1 MTDFENR
8 IMTGSAVTEEE
19 NQEISLRPQRLQEY
33 IGQAQATDNL
43 KIFIEAAKLRGEALS
58 FSRP

>member
-33 IGQAQATDNL
+33 IKLAL
-43 KIFIEAAKLRGEALS
+43 KNI
-58 FSRP
+58 